1 LTILN
6 PQYAFL
12 EADYEKTSLSQIKNE
27 NLSTIIRSE
36 NPEKA
41 EKKGLKDIFIWL
53 LLKINPLA
61 PTLLWI
67 PADIYCIAIL
77 MTGEI
82 MTF

>member
-1 LTILN
+1 MTILN

-12 EADYEKTSLSQIKNE
+12 VADYQNTSLHQEKNE
-27 NLSTIIRSE
+27 NISSNLQS
-36 NPEKA
+36 A
-41 EKKGLKDIFIWL
+41 ETTTDAKKGLKDLFFWL
-53 LLKINPLA
+53 LLKINPIA